1 MSILR
6 NPRTH
11 SGLAVQPNPDHEGGA
26 SAGGLLGA
34 IRARAVAAPS
44 SSTNSGG
51 DQIQRRITMYRSG
64 FVVDDGPYRLLSDP
78 SNGEFLRSLAAG
90 RTPAEM
96 SLDEHGEPMEGEV
109 VVGLVDKRGEE
120 YDPANH
126 SGGSGASAG
135 GGGGGGGG
143 GGFAAFD
150 GEGTSLGSA
159 ATPATSGGVIAP
171 DSDATP
177 PTLDSS
183 QPTTSLQIRL
193 LDGTRLVIKVNTT
206 ATVGDVA
213 ATINASGQA
222 GSDMYVLSA
231 GFPPRPI
238 EDLSKTVQEAGL
250 AGSVVNQ
257 KKA

>member
-1 MSILR
+1 
-6 NPRTH
+6 
-11 SGLAVQPNPDHEGGA
+11 
-26 SAGGLLGA
+26 
-34 IRARAVAAPS
+34 
-44 SSTNSGG
+44 
-51 DQIQRRITMYRSG
+51 MYRSG
-64 FVVDDGPYRLLSDP
+64 FVVDDGPYRLLSDL

-96 SLDEHGEPMEGEV
+96 SLDEDGKPMEGEV

-126 SGGSGASAG
+126 SGGSGG
-135 GGGGGGGG
+135 GGVGSNEGGGG

-177 PTLDSS
+177 PTLDSA
-183 QPTTSLQIRL
+183 QPTTSIQVRL

-206 ATVGDVA
+206 ATVQEVA
-213 ATINASGQA
+213 SAINASGQA
-222 GSDMYVLSA
+222 GTEMYVLSA